1 MSAVVTFPR
10 ASSFMNMHRAYWGPY
25 VLTAVLWRPLFWGEY
40 HTHHLPVCTSSH
52 ILTCMTLP
60 QTFPSFLLVLLC
72 KPCVSQAGCSLLP
85 TSLCIFLLD
94 LLHNFSISF
103 AHNRENQL
111 SHLKSALWQVCH
123 GLPRQS
129 ASQWSQGC
137 ASTVTLGGEPGR
149 PMGVAAC
156 TLLPCS

>member
-1 MSAVVTFPR
+1 MCLILHEHAQSLLGPIHSYCSALATPVLGESTTHITSQSAPLTHSHLHDSTPHLPLIP
-10 ASSFMNMHRAYWGPY
+10 SSFA
-25 VLTAVLWRPLFWGEY
+25 LQA
-40 HTHHLPVCTSSH
+40 
-52 ILTCMTLP
+52 
-60 QTFPSFLLVLLC
+60 LC
-72 KPCVSQAGCSLLP
+72 IQAGCSLLR
-85 TSLCIFLLD
+85 TSLRIFLLD

-129 ASQWSQGC
+129 VSQWSQGC
-137 ASTVTLGGEPGR
+137 ASTVTLRGEPGR

>member
-1 MSAVVTFPR
+1 MCLILHEHAQSLLGPIHSYCSALATP
-10 ASSFMNMHRAYWGPY
+10 
-25 VLTAVLWRPLFWGEY
+25 VLGRVP
-40 HTHHLPVCTSSH
+40 HTSPPSLHLSH

-85 TSLCIFLLD
+85 TSLRIFLLD

-137 ASTVTLGGEPGR
+137 ASTVTLRGQPGR